1 MSSWLRI
8 KAFRMVGL
16 ESSEMKHMIH
26 MIVMM
31 GMMDG
36 MTRMTPECPIICSS
50 NHIDDASGLLCPHA
64 KGISRPETSSKVP
77 ATQILIRSCQ
87 GWMMPQLELLLVLVS
102 LPW

>member
-8 KAFRMVGL
+8 KASRNFRS

-26 MIVMM
+26 MMAMM

-50 NHIDDASGLLCPHA
+50 NHIDDAYGLLCPHA
-64 KGISRPETSSKVP
+64 KGICRP
-77 ATQILIRSCQ
+77 
-87 GWMMPQLELLLVLVS
+87 
-102 LPW
+102 

>member
-8 KAFRMVGL
+8 MAFRIFGS

-26 MIVMM
+26 MMTMM

-50 NHIDDASGLLCPHA
+50 NHIDDASGLL
-64 KGISRPETSSKVP
+64 RP
-77 ATQILIRSCQ
+77 
-87 GWMMPQLELLLVLVS
+87 MPRVYVDRK
-102 LPW
+102 PFRKFRRVKF

>member
-8 KAFRMVGL
+8 MAFRIFEL

-26 MIVMM
+26 MMAMM

-50 NHIDDASGLLCPHA
+50 NHIDDASGLYCPRA
-64 KGISRPETSSKVP
+64 KGICRP
-77 ATQILIRSCQ
+77 
-87 GWMMPQLELLLVLVS
+87 
-102 LPW
+102 